1 MIRGMFTHKKKAVS
15 SVIGTVIIVGVT
27 IFLAVLIGFGYSS
40 ITEVNT
46 RYTVLAF
53 QNAYCFTP
61 VTVENAKWQ
70 INILLQN
77 KGTHNIYID
86 YLSVNS
92 QSIDEYG
99 VLNGDTLPSGSVMG
113 TSIPKSGITIEP
125 GESLNANIWIGKKL
139 FSSGSTIEIQIEN
152 ISSTKI
158 SRTVKLT

>member
-1 MIRGMFTHKKKAVS
+1 LSVPVIHISKIYYNKKNGVS
-15 SVIGTVIIVGVT
+15 SVVGTVIIVGVT

-77 KGTHNIYID
+77 KG
-86 YLSVNS
+86 SRA
-92 QSIDEYG
+92 
-99 VLNGDTLPSGSVMG
+99 LPNLCVCGG
-113 TSIPKSGITIEP
+113 
-125 GESLNANIWIGKKL
+125 
-139 FSSGSTIEIQIEN
+139 
-152 ISSTKI
+152 
-158 SRTVKLT
+158 